1 LGGTQLESTR
11 LGERAKKIV
20 ILGGGPAGCATAL
33 GLLSE
38 GFAATDLLLVEAS
51 DFDSSRVGE
60 SIPPDTRRLFAQ
72 LGVLDAFLL
81 QGHEPCLGSA
91 SSWGTE
97 QLGYNDFLFNPQGNG
112 WHLDRRRFD
121 AWLCDE
127 VARRGVTVKRGLRF
141 TDAVSL
147 GNRASLGSHANTA
160 NGGFELTLGR
170 GETTRERVT
179 TRFVVDATGIRG
191 AFARRMGAHRRE
203 LDRLVSVAAFFD
215 LGPDSRFAKLTLLE
229 AVEYG
234 WWYTALLPNR
244 RVATAVATSP
254 ELSRSLQ
261 LQRPD
266 VWLSHLSR
274 TNHVAQVLRDCSLV
288 ADSHS
293 VHLAPSFLL
302 DRMWGPG
309 WLAVGDAASAFDP
322 LSSQGIYKA
331 LSSGLLASK
340 TLAAHFAAPERRAL
354 AEYQTTVERQFTDYA
369 QQRTYFYDQERRWRD
384 APFWQQ
390 RRRAVPLDAA
400 RETAPLV

>member
-1 LGGTQLESTR
+1 MGSLQLGGMTSK
-11 LGERAKKIV
+11 GMGFKGV

-33 GLLSE
+33 GLLAE
-38 GFAATDLLLVEAS
+38 GFPATDLLLVEAS
-51 DFDSSRVGE
+51 DFERPRIGE

-72 LGVLDAFLL
+72 LGVLDAFLA

-121 AWLCDE
+121 AWLCEE
-127 VARRGVTVKRGLRF
+127 VARRGVEVKRGVRF

-147 GNRASLGSHANTA
+147 R
-160 NGGFELTLGR
+160 NGGFDLTLGR
-170 GETTRERVT
+170 GEAPRERVT

-191 AFARRMGAHRRE
+191 AFARRMGTRRRE
-203 LDRLVSVAAFFD
+203 LDRLVSAAAFFD

-234 WWYTALLPNR
+234 WWYTAVLPDR

-254 ELSRSLQ
+254 EMSRSLQ

-274 TNHVAQVLRDCSLV
+274 TNHVAQVLQDCSLV

-302 DRMWGPG
+302 DRMWGPD

-331 LSSGLLASK
+331 LSSGLLASQC
-340 TLAAHFAAPERRAL
+340 LAAHFADPERRTL
-354 AEYQTTVERQFTDYA
+354 AEYQATVERQFTHYA
-369 QQRTYFYDQERRWRD
+369 QQRGYFYDQERRWRD
-384 APFWQQ
+384 APFWRQ
-390 RRRAVPLDAA
+390 RRRALTLEEPGA
-400 RETAPLV
+400 TAPLV